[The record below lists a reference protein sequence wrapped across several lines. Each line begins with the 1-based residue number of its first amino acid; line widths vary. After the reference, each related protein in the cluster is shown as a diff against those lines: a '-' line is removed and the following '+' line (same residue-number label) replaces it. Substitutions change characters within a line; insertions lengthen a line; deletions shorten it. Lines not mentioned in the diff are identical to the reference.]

1 MKLRDLVR
9 KDKKNVKQAI
19 RNEKRK
25 NRPVPDEWVNVQGDG
40 LGDDVNRGLNN
51 NEGYI

>member
-1 MKLRDLVR
+1 MKLHELVR
-9 KDKKNVKQAI
+9 KDKKSVKQTI

-25 NRPVPDEWVNVQGDG
+25 NRPVPDEWVGVRGDG
-40 LGDDVNRGLNN
+40 TGDNVNRGLNN

>member
-1 MKLRDLVR
+1 MKLSELVR
-9 KDKKNVKQAI
+9 KDKKSVKQTI

-25 NRPVPDEWVNVQGDG
+25 NRPVSDEWLNVQGDG
-40 LGDDVNRGLNN
+40 LGDNVNRGLNN